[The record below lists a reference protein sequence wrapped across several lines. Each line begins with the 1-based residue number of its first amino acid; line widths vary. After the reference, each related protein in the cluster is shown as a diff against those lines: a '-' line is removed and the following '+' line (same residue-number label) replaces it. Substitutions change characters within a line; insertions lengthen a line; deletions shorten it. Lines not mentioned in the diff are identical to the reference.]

1 MPLTRIKSLGITD
14 GTIVN
19 ADINASA
26 AIVSTKL
33 SGVANTPAFSAYQSS
48 TQSVSTGTN
57 TKILFQTEVFDTD
70 NNFDSSRFTPTVAGK
85 YLLTVG
91 LRMSSGNT
99 EYIIYIAKNG
109 LASGSFTLVDAD
121 FANNYGM
128 SGSAIVVANGTTDY
142 FEGYCYQGSGTS
154 KTTSAD
160 AGQTFFQGFKLIGV

>member
-1 MPLTRIKSLGITD
+1 MPLTKIQSLGITD

-48 TQSVSTGTN
+48 TQSVSSGTN

-70 NNFDSSRFTPTVAGK
+70 NNFASSRFTPTVAGK
-85 YLLTVG
+85 YKITVG
-91 LRMSSGNT
+91 FRMISGAT

-109 LASGSFTLVDAD
+109 LASGSFTMFDALFTD
-121 FANNYGM
+121 NYGM
-128 SGSAIVVANGTTDY
+128 SGSAIVEANGTTDY
-142 FEGYCYQGSGTS
+142 FEGYCYQGSGVS
-154 KTTSAD
+154 KTTD
-160 AGQTFFQGFKLIGV
+160 ANAAQTYFQGFKLIT